1 MGRVDNN
8 IDWGVE
14 VEVLEQA
21 EPGIDRATA
30 REVRLWDLCDTL
42 SLEPANANLLHDAC
56 YKILTLYSIRKNQG
70 GSDFARSRELLL
82 LLATRADELFEGMG
96 ELQTEFMVELI
107 KSREH
112 VPNVSNRDSFF
123 PYAFLSELRDFSN
136 IARSLADRTP
146 PKSVGTPGAA
156 LTLDALEKMVGAVEH
171 YTEQKVRSVRW
182 KNGEDSPHFVGMAGE
197 FLRDFWLTF
206 EPQMTER
213 QLANTMRNLKE
224 RKKNCALK
232 DKSDR
237 E

>member
-1 MGRVDNN
+1 MGQAGNN

-14 VEVLEQA
+14 VEVVEQA
-21 EPGIDRATA
+21 DPEIDRATA
-30 REVRLWDLCDTL
+30 REVRLWELCDTL
-42 SLEPANANLLHDAC
+42 SLEPADANQLHNVC
-56 YKILTLYSIRKNQG
+56 YEILMFYSINKNQG

-82 LLATRADELFEGMG
+82 VLATRADELFSGIG
-96 ELQTEFMVELI
+96 ELRTEFMVELI

-112 VPNVSNRDSFF
+112 VPDVLNRDSFF

-136 IARSLADRTP
+136 VARSLAGRTP

-213 QLANTMRNLKE
+213 QLANAMRNLKE
-224 RKKNCALK
+224 RKKKSALK